1 MIKMIEVTEY
11 TNFDDTTHIKKVSVN
26 PEYIAAI
33 EEDGNRAVLYMS
45 NNSVLRTTESRE
57 EILALVRSAT
67 TATTTNTTYIK

>member
-11 TNFDDTTHIKKVSVN
+11 TNFDDTTHLKKVSVN

-33 EEDGNRAVLYMS
+33 EEDGSRAVLYMS
-45 NNSVLRTTESRE
+45 NNSVLHTVESRA

-67 TATTTNTTYIK
+67 TATTMNNTYIK

>member
-26 PEYIAAI
+26 PEYIVAI
-33 EEDGNRAVLYMS
+33 EEDGSRAVLHMS
-45 NNSVLRTTESRE
+45 NNSIIRTVEPHA

-67 TATTTNTTYIK
+67 TATATNNTYIK